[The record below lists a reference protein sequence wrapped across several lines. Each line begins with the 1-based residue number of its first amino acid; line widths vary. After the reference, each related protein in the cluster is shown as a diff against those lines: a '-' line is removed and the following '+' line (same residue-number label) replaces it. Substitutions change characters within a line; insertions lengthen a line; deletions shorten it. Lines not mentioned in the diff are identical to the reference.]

1 MHTGF
6 TVAACRGCSRG
17 TARHGSP
24 QARHGTA
31 SPARLHCD
39 SPSCSFTLH
48 EPESLPAELPA
59 PLCLLLCVCWA
70 FWGTFPTRDPLIPK
84 YSKKRS
90 SPAAFNVFFPR
101 AEPCALSSHGDSPKS
116 SPGSSARAA
125 QPRKGI
131 WKKQEEMK
139 SSW

>member
-17 TARHGSP
+17 TARHSSP
-24 QARHGTA
+24 QARHGFPGTA
-31 SPARLHCD
+31 ALRQPLVQLYAPRARKPPRRAACTAVL
-39 SPSCSFTLH
+39 
-48 EPESLPAELPA
+48 AA
-59 PLCLLLCVCWA
+59 VCLLGFL
-70 FWGTFPTRDPLIPK
+70 GTFPPRDPLIPK
-84 YSKKRS
+84 YSKKWS
-90 SPAAFNVFFPR
+90 TPAAFNVVFPR
-101 AEPCALSSHGDSPKS
+101 AKPRAVSSHGGSPKS
-116 SPGSSARAA
+116 SSGSSARAA